1 MSSPGKSISAI
12 AYIGG
17 LLGLTLLVVLMVR
30 SDLGGM
36 LRVTLAAGWP
46 LLWVLPYRGLF
57 YLLYTWGWLRLI
69 HPVDPDK
76 RIHLPYVLWATA
88 VREGIDRLLPV
99 ASMGGGVVGVRM
111 LRWRGLDAGG
121 AAAGVIV
128 EMVLTF
134 MATYL
139 FTAFGLLLLLGV
151 ENAAQAYDRVLLVLI
166 LTLPAPVLLFV
177 LLRQGSV
184 FTKMEN
190 YLRPM
195 VGMTPMSEGA
205 ASLDRELRA
214 ALDRHG
220 NLLVVTLLHLL
231 ALLSGSF
238 EVWLALRLFGHPVS
252 AADAVILESMC
263 QALRTMAFL
272 VPAGLGVQEAGLVIF
287 GHLLGISSELAL
299 AVSLAKRMREV
310 LCGLPAL
317 ASWQW
322 VEGRRMRDA
331 WVR

>member
-1 MSSPGKSISAI
+1 MPSHGKSINTV

-17 LLGLTLLVVLMVR
+17 LFGLALLVVLTIR
-30 SDLGGM
+30 ADLAGM

-46 LLWVLPYRGLF
+46 LLWLLPYRGLF
-57 YLLYTWGWLRLI
+57 FLLYAYGWLRLVR
-69 HPVDPDK
+69 PVDPERRAD
-76 RIHLPYVLWATA
+76 LPYLLWSSA

-99 ASMGGGVVGVRM
+99 ASIGGGVVGVRM
-111 LRWRGLDAGG
+111 LRWRGLEPGG
-121 AAAGVIV
+121 AAASVIL

-134 MATYL
+134 VATYL
-139 FTAFGLLLLLGV
+139 LAGVGLALLFTV
-151 ENAAQAYDRVLLVLI
+151 DTAAREYHQVLLVLSF
-166 LTLPAPVLLFV
+166 TLPAPVVLIL
-177 LLRQGSV
+177 LLRNGSV
-184 FTKMEN
+184 FTRMEK
-190 YLRPM
+190 YLRPL
-195 VGMTPMSEGA
+195 VGMAGTSAGA

-214 ALDRHG
+214 ALDRLG
-220 NLLVVTLLHLL
+220 NVFFVALLHFA

-263 QALRTMAFL
+263 QAVRTLGFF

-287 GHLLGISSELAL
+287 GHVLGISSELAL

-322 VEGRRMRDA
+322 VEGRRLRDA
-331 WVR
+331 LVR